1 MMNEMVSFVE
11 GFMWV
16 PEPAGA
22 RFEVKEGRTVTYILG
37 PGILSAMNEKMTNAQ
52 WNHYSTGQS
61 HPGRSAQ
68 TPLYDVAIQAT
79 SEILQGAEVFLSYGA
94 NYDDANNADN
104 LDRSDYD
111 KLDETIQKMLN
122 FFSKYEDEDET
133 NHNGTEALIKNLLTL
148 FQGYG
153 IIRVITFCTFRFPRR
168 NWK

>member
-1 MMNEMVSFVE
+1 METKKHKRMNTDKTNKVRPTQCTNYAY
-11 GFMWV
+11 GFLC
-16 PEPAGA
+16 
-22 RFEVKEGRTVTYILG
+22 GRIHVGTRTSGRQIRSQGRKDTVTYIPG

-104 LDRSDYD
+104 LERSDYD
-111 KLDETIQKMLN
+111 KLDETIKKMLN

-133 NHNGTEALIKNLLTL
+133 NQNK
-148 FQGYG
+148 
-153 IIRVITFCTFRFPRR
+153 
-168 NWK
+168 